1 MKITDIK
8 IHILEQD
15 EPRAEQ
21 YMFEIPNQLGVKF
34 DRRSRPV
41 EGKARFPF
49 IRILTDAGI
58 EGWSTGWYGAQA
70 AEAFSEQLLEAY
82 KVDLIGKDPLDREY
96 IWQML
101 WYADRFKWVPRWR
114 IGYLDVALWDIA
126 GKYAKLPI
134 NKLIGGFRQRVPA
147 YLSSPN
153 FPEIGDFVRQALAIK
168 EAGCKGYKLHSR
180 LGPDKDIQVARAV
193 REAVGPGF
201 YLMHDP
207 VQTYTFSE
215 ALRVGRALE
224 ELDYYWLEE
233 PLQDYEVINLKKLS
247 DALDIPVIATEVAF
261 GAPYTVAQFLAQ
273 GAVDAVRGDAIVSSG
288 ITGLLKVAHLAESF
302 SLNCE
307 VHLRGPIFG
316 FAHAHV
322 LAAIRNCDFFEFNP
336 PHPLESALVR
346 NPLTLEDGHVAAPTG
361 PGLGIELDWDELERR
376 TVKVL

>member
-15 EPRAEQ
+15 EPRSEQ
-21 YMFEIPNQLGVKF
+21 YMLEIPGLLGVKF
-34 DRRSRPV
+34 DRRARPV
-41 EGKARFPF
+41 EGKAQFPF

-58 EGWSTGWYGAQA
+58 EGWCTGWYGAGP
-70 AEAFSEQLLEAY
+70 AEAFAEQLLEAY
-82 KVDLIGKDPLDREY
+82 KVDLVGKDPLDREY

-101 WYADRFKWVPRWR
+101 WCADRFKWVPRWR

-134 NKLIGGFRQRVPA
+134 CKLLGGFRDRVPA

-153 FPEIGDFVRQALAIK
+153 FPNMEDFCRQALEVK
-168 EAGCKGYKLHSR
+168 EAGYKGYKLHSR
-180 LGPDKDIQVARAV
+180 LGPNMDIEVAKAV
-193 REAVGPGF
+193 REAVGPDF
-201 YLMHDP
+201 ILMHDP

-215 ALRVGRALE
+215 AVRVGRALE
-224 ELDYYWLEE
+224 GLDYYWLEE
-233 PLQDYEVINLKKLS
+233 PLQDYDIMGLKRLA
-247 DALDIPVIATEVAF
+247 DALDIPVIGTEVTF

-273 GAVDAVRGDAIVSSG
+273 GAVDAVRGDVVVSSG
-288 ITGLLKVAHLAESF
+288 ITGLMKVAHLAESF
-302 SLNCE
+302 GANCE

-322 LAAIRNCDFFEFNP
+322 LGAIRNCDFFEFNP
-336 PHPLESALVR
+336 PHPLEAALVR
-346 NPLTLEDGHVAAPTG
+346 NPLALEDGHVAAPTG
-361 PGLGIELDWDELERR
+361 PGLGVELDWDELERR